1 MKFIITMHQC
11 MFCSQQNEELRK
23 RLATHEKQ
31 LEKQKETILKC
42 VSMTKKLLIEK
53 VTVIAMP
60 LCSFLWI
67 LYFSCQVLMP
77 VYISVG
83 HDIKK

>member
-1 MKFIITMHQC
+1 

-53 VTVIAMP
+53 VTVIAMS
-60 LCSFLWI
+60 LYQFLWI

-77 VYISVG
+77 VYVSVG
-83 HDIKK
+83 HDITKITKHPHFP